1 MPNRHQSGYVFRKGA
16 SWYVRFYDNIAEPD
30 GRIIRRQ
37 VCRQIAPYCDRFRCK
52 SDVMPLV
59 EEMLKPV
66 NSGGCLPESV
76 LSVSQFIEDHYL
88 PYVDRDKRPSTS
100 KGYGD
105 IWRFH
110 VKARLGATRLRDFRP
125 VDGERLIHDIARQS
139 EYRLSRTTLKHI
151 KSFRSGVFTY
161 ARRQGVLGNANP
173 MQGVSIPRGTE
184 PQETHAY
191 SLEAITAM
199 LAVLTGTA
207 RVLVATAGFT
217 GLRRSEIRGLSW
229 QDYEPASNG
238 RFGEIRVERSVWG
251 TRVQPTK
258 TRRSR
263 AAVPVIPALEKILAD
278 FRKERGNPQAG
289 FIFEG
294 VRNRKPLDLDT
305 FAKCYIEPVLS
316 ANGQQWRWWHP
327 FRRGLATNLHRLGV
341 DDKTIQTILRHSSVQ
356 TTREIYIKGVDG
368 DSIAAMKR
376 LEAAIQPSRP
386 N

>member
-1 MPNRHQSGYVFRKGA
+1 
-16 SWYVRFYDNIAEPD
+16 
-30 GRIIRRQ
+30 
-37 VCRQIAPYCDRFRCK
+37 
-52 SDVMPLV
+52 
-59 EEMLKPV
+59 
-66 NSGGCLPESV
+66 
-76 LSVSQFIEDHYL
+76 
-88 PYVDRDKRPSTS
+88 
-100 KGYGD
+100 
-105 IWRFH
+105 
-110 VKARLGATRLRDFRP
+110 
-125 VDGERLIHDIARQS
+125 
-139 EYRLSRTTLKHI
+139 
-151 KSFRSGVFTY
+151 
-161 ARRQGVLGNANP
+161 
-173 MQGVSIPRGTE
+173 VSIPHGTE
-184 PQETHAY
+184 PQDTYAY
-191 SLEAITAM
+191 SLEEITAM
-199 LAVLTGTA
+199 LAVLSGTA

-238 RFGEIRVERSVWG
+238 RFGEIHVERSVWG
-251 TRVQPTK
+251 TQVQPTK

-278 FRKERGNPQAG
+278 FRKERGNPQVG

-294 VRNRKPLDLDT
+294 ARNRKPLDLDT

-316 ANGQQWRWWHP
+316 AQGQQWRWWHP

-376 LEAAIQPSRP
+376 LEAALQPTRP